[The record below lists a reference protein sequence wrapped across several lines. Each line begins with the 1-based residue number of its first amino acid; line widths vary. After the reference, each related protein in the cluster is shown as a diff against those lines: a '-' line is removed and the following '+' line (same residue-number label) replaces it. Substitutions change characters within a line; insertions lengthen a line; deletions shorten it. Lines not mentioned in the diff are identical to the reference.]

1 MWWEKE
7 QKTEKSSDTKKIAF
21 VGSFSETKGWSTLR
35 MLVESRTDLEWLLV
49 SKYAEDDHG
58 LGSPN
63 GKNWTVFRKLDQA
76 KLKSLVANSDL
87 LIVASP
93 YETQCLA
100 ALEALSQDTPVLTTP
115 TGFLGS
121 FPIGEHEFGIVS
133 KDLQSDLSRAL
144 EQLNE
149 FQPRRFLETLN
160 LVGIQSWEKWDK
172 ILREELEWAFRELG
186 NPSRIRSFFDRAIS
200 FGVTQ
205 VRLLYR
211 RQVKP
216 SLLMA
221 YRRLRR

>member
-7 QKTEKSSDTKKIAF
+7 QKTEKSSDIKKIAF

-115 TGFLGS
+115 TGFLGN
-121 FPIGEHEFGIVS
+121 FPIGQHEFGIVS
-133 KDLQSDLSRAL
+133 NDLQSDLSRAL

-172 ILREELEWAFRELG
+172 ILREELEWSFRELG